1 MGIFIELFLIGVGL
15 AMDSFAVSICKG
27 LSMKKFNL
35 KNALIIAF
43 YFGFFQA
50 LMPLIGWYVGIGLNQ
65 YLINFSYIIA
75 FLLLVLIGSKMI
87 YEAKKE
93 KGNEEHACSKEEK
106 LSHKE
111 LLILALS
118 TSIDALAVGFSFALL
133 KTPILKAIV
142 IIGLITFILSV
153 IGVKIGNIYATKYK
167 TKAEILGGIIL
178 ILIGLKIMIEHFF
191 AA

>member
-50 LMPLIGWYVGIGLNQ
+50 LMPVIGWYVGIGLNQ

-75 FLLLVLIGSKMI
+75 FLLLTLIGSKMI
-87 YEAKKE
+87 YEAKNDE
-93 KGNEEHACSKEEK
+93 QCVCSSSKVEK

-142 IIGLITFILSV
+142 IIGLTTFILSV

-167 TKAEILGGIIL
+167 TKAEISGGIIL
-178 ILIGLKIMIEHFF
+178 ILIGLKIIIEHFF

>member
-50 LMPLIGWYVGIGLNQ
+50 LMPLIGWYVGIELNQ

-93 KGNEEHACSKEEK
+93 KGDEEHTCSKEEK

-142 IIGLITFILSV
+142 IIGLITFILSI

-178 ILIGLKIMIEHFF
+178 ILIGLKIIIEHFF